1 LINFGGKDRDWF
13 CGFVVFGFVVF
24 GFVVFGYVVF
34 GKSLLKRLPDA

>member
-1 LINFGGKDRDWF
+1 LGGKDRDWF
-13 CGFVVFGFVVF
+13 CGFAVF

>member
-1 LINFGGKDRDWF
+1 LGGKDRDWF